1 MAWAPP
7 GMFSAVALE
16 FERVMVEYGDWMLD
30 EMIERRDD
38 PPTEGFLQ
46 LERNTE
52 FDGANLGVFVTLDDG
67 TVGSVNT
74 TDDVLVPLPGVT
86 PIPGHRAQAWTFLGL
101 RESFGET
108 GVSRPPPGV
117 GG

>member
-1 MAWAPP
+1 MAQMP
-7 GMFSAVALE
+7 GADVKHTPVLL
-16 FERVMVEYGDWMLD
+16 VIMLVLAACA
-30 EMIERRDD
+30 RRDD

-52 FDGANLGVFVTLDDG
+52 FDGANLWVFVTLDDG

-86 PIPGHRAQAWTFLGL
+86 PIPGHRAQAWTFLGP
-101 RESFGET
+101 REPFGET